1 MAELNEAN
9 QANFTELDGHI
20 KVLSAKLT
28 QMTSGNTGVQSAI
41 EDLEDYYERQLQ
53 MRIMHNTTL
62 KEELREI
69 QQKNKEMFHFLQAA
83 PFRGLVG
90 ALFLHVFVPKRFF
103 GFVFAHWTY
112 AAVACVAVFCTR
124 YFLQSRK
131 RNRRRAS
138 LQACTT

>member
-69 QQKNKEMFHFLQAA
+69 QQKNKEMFNFLGRCAFSGA
-83 PFRGLVG
+83 SLV
-90 ALFLHVFVPKRFF
+90 LFFFMCLYPKRFF
-103 GFVFAHWTY
+103 GFVFEYWTY

-124 YFLQSRK
+124 LFSAK
-131 RNRRRAS
+131 PKKE
-138 LQACTT
+138 